1 MKKGILYIL
10 ISVFVFAVASC
21 SDYLQEENKVDID
34 KNGFLND
41 AAQVETVLYGVYQT
55 TTAAPMY
62 GWYQS
67 FYFGIG
73 TDCEYINDNGIDTW
87 RTVPANAY
95 PTTQSEIQDAWRYLY
110 IGVYRANDFLERVSA
125 KYDSYTEEEKPLI
138 TVYMAEA
145 RALRGLFYFELI
157 RRFGHIPLITTT
169 AMSYSD
175 PREMVQE
182 DPAKVYEFIEADL
195 KYAAETLP
203 WATDDT
209 YRKDNSFR
217 FSKGAAMGLLAK
229 VYATWAGWPVKDT
242 SKWELAAKTAGELIM
257 SGKHDLLDDFE
268 DLWKNT
274 CNGKWDPTESLIEI
288 SFYSP
293 TYKGSSDPSGRIG
306 KWNGVLTSSIAG
318 TRGRCAAQV
327 KVTYSFIMDWRAEDG
342 VGVDK
347 KGTKEED
354 DDEYFPNGTKPS
366 GLFDKRRDL
375 SIANYKYDHTLLD
388 DPKEPIL
395 LTAEYTNGEYDPI
408 KSMHSDLDPEKKVS
422 AKQSYTPAK
431 WDIEKYQNTSY
442 LLNEDMSNVNWYVL
456 RYADVLLL
464 YAEALNEWK
473 GGPTNEAYAAVN
485 KVRRRAY
492 GNPDNTLDCDLRI
505 GLDQDNF
512 REAVRK
518 ERKYELA
525 FEGHRRLDLVRW
537 DMYYETIQ
545 QTYNDMV
552 DLYPQARYII
562 QKYTVKG
569 KHELMPIPQR
579 EMDLCTKFDQ
589 NPGWK

>member
-10 ISVFVFAVASC
+10 MSVFGLAATGC
-21 SDYLQEENKVDID
+21 SDYLQERSETDID

-41 AAQVETVLYGVYQT
+41 AAQVETVLYGIYQA
-55 TTAAPMY
+55 TTANATY
-62 GWYQS
+62 GNHLS
-67 FYFGIG
+67 FYFGIS
-73 TDCEYINDNGIDTW
+73 TDCEYINDNSLDSW
-87 RTVPANAY
+87 RLVPSNAY
-95 PTTQSEIQDAWRYLY
+95 PTTQVEIQDAWRYLY
-110 IGVYRANDFLERVSA
+110 IGIYRANDLLERVSA
-125 KYDSYTEEEKPLI
+125 KFDNYTEEEKPLI

-145 RALRGLFYFELI
+145 RALRALFYFELI
-157 RRFGHIPLITTT
+157 RRFGHIPLMTTT
-169 AMSYSD
+169 TMSHMD

-203 WATDDT
+203 WATDDP
-209 YRKDNSFR
+209 YRKDNSYR
-217 FSKGAAMGLLAK
+217 FSKGAALGLLAK
-229 VYATWAGWPVKDT
+229 VYATWAGYPVNDA
-242 SKWELAAKTAGELIM
+242 SKWELAAKTAGTLIN

-293 TYKGSSDPSGRIG
+293 TYKGAADPCGRIG
-306 KWNGVLTSSIAG
+306 KWNGVSTTEIAG
-318 TRGRCAAQV
+318 VRGRCAANV
-327 KVTYSFIMDWRAEDG
+327 KVTYPFILEWRAEDG
-342 VGVDK
+342 VGKDN
-347 KGTKEED
+347 
-354 DDEYFPNGTKPS
+354 PNGTNGD

-375 SIANYKYDHTLLD
+375 SIANYKYEANGKVLL
-388 DPKEPIL
+388 
-395 LTAEYTNGEYDPI
+395 AETEA
-408 KSMHSDLDPEKKVS
+408 KDLNPDEKIS

-431 WDIEKYQNTSY
+431 WDIEKYQQTGY
-442 LLNEDMSNVNWYVL
+442 LLNGDQSNINWYVL

-473 GGPTNEAYAAVN
+473 NGPTNEAYAAVN

-492 GNPDNTLDCDLRI
+492 GTDKSTYDLPI
-505 GLDQDNF
+505 GLNHDDF
-512 REAVRK
+512 SERIRK

-537 DMYYETIQ
+537 GIYYETIQ

-552 DLYPQARYII
+552 DLYPQARFIV

-569 KHELMPIPQR
+569 KNELMPIPQR